1 MIFTVGL
8 VSFPVTRGLG
18 DRLGTPANSPSIV
31 ALQVRLR
38 HGDAHGLPF
47 GVGAGHARS
56 ERRRSAVRS
65 GLPLPGSGR
74 CLLEPDGIG
83 PGFAP
88 GIVPDQDA
96 RVGAGP
102 GAQIKF
108 GFGNPLLADALVFRG
123 TTDEEDSLGW

>member
-1 MIFTVGL
+1 M
-8 VSFPVTRGLG
+8 
-18 DRLGTPANSPSIV
+18 PANAPSIV

-38 HGDAHGLPF
+38 HGDAHGLPS
-47 GVGAGHARS
+47 GAGAGHARL
-56 ERRRSAVRS
+56 ERRRSVVRS

-74 CLLEPDGIG
+74 YFLEPDGIG

-108 GFGNPLLADALVFRG
+108 GFGNPLLANALVFRG
-123 TTDEEDSLGW
+123 TTDEEDSLRW